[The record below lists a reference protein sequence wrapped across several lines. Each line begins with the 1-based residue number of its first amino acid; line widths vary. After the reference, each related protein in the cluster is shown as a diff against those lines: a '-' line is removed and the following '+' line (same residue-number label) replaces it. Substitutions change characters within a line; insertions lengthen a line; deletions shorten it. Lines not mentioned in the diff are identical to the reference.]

1 VMYIDWRRSVSVS
14 WRRLTYV
21 GVAKYFHELYTESIN
36 ITDNDGQCALHIFI
50 QKQQGHDN
58 HDELM
63 QYLLQR
69 LHVNEED
76 HEELTLLLQDQG
88 TVSTPNFEGDLP
100 LHIACK
106 WHSLCI
112 VISSCMIP
120 TQRPFM
126 Y

>member
-1 VMYIDWRRSVSVS
+1 MRTIDQWGCLPLHVDCNR
-14 WRRLTYV
+14 YNV

-36 ITDNDGQCALHIFI
+36 ITNDAGEYLLHILQMKENCFN
-50 QKQQGHDN
+50 KEYHKED
-58 HDELM
+58 HKELT
-63 QYLLQR
+63 QYLL
-69 LHVNEED
+69 LH
-76 HEELTLLLQDQG
+76 DQG
-88 TVSTPNFEGDLP
+88 AVSTPNFEGDLP